1 MWENNRL
8 EDNDKKK
15 LEQRINELI
24 ENLRSDAKDKIHK
37 GMSDKQ
43 VIDYIINVTVN
54 KVTAESKTLL
64 SSIYYMMEDQTL
76 AKPLYNN
83 AQNKAAFYKR
93 DIFTELNNKFDFNV
107 PDNIDDEESKN
118 KVDKWIKAVIYERDI
133 YKELK
138 SKFDFNISDSIDD
151 EENKNKINKWVKAG
165 AIVVSGGI
173 ISIPL
178 NNCIPLGIA
187 AVIAGIMT
195 YLSKSNI
202 DCLIDEYLD
211 KVKNF
216 MILWINSIVKYYDAS
231 VKELEGKLDSNGR

>member
-1 MWENNRL
+1 MWENNSL
-8 EDNDKKK
+8 EENDKKK

-24 ENLRSDAKDKIHK
+24 ENLRSDAKVKIHE
-37 GMSDKQ
+37 GMPDKQ

-64 SSIYYMMEDQTL
+64 SSIYYMLEDQTL
-76 AKPLYNN
+76 EKSLYKN
-83 AQNKAAFYKR
+83 AQNKAAFYER
-93 DIFTELNNKFDFNV
+93 DIFTKLYNKFDFNV

-118 KVDKWIKAVIYERDI
+118 RVDKWIKAVIYERDI
-133 YKELK
+133 FKELK
-138 SKFDFNISDSIDD
+138 RKLDFNVSDIDD
-151 EENKNKINKWVKAG
+151 EESKNKINKWVKAG

-195 YLSKSNI
+195 YLSKTNI

-211 KVKNF
+211 KVKKF
-216 MILWINSIVKYYDAS
+216 MILWINSIVKYYDDS
-231 VKELEGKLDSNGR
+231 VSKLEEKLKR